1 MSRQAM
7 KVDGE
12 NNSGRRHVW
21 IKPGS
26 EITLNDINRAI
37 DAKVNEL
44 VNQRLNGIIDGRIQH
59 SKTVYRDTLPNG
71 APNPIGPHGFILGQ
85 KWYPA
90 FVNYDGNSRNSINQL
105 SLVYR
110 PNNDVINKHDDNLAK
125 VGILHITNSNYS
137 RDNRIK
143 IDYQDRKYIIEEDF
157 PIFFS
162 YLKRI
167 NYPFEWINNKRSYT
181 LFSSNRDYDN
191 DGRSTVYTPAKD
203 FYIYVGDAR

>member
-1 MSRQAM
+1 MAERLIPDNTLFSSLLKQNQGMS
-7 KVDGE
+7 
-12 NNSGRRHVW
+12 
-21 IKPGS
+21 S
-26 EITLNDINRAI
+26 EQVNQAI

-105 SLVYR
+105 SMVYH
-110 PNNDVINKHDDNLAK
+110 PNNDVMNKHDDNLAK
-125 VGILHITNSNYS
+125 VGILHITNSSYS

-143 IDYQDRKYIIEEDF
+143 IDYIDREYIIEEDF

-167 NYPFEWINNKRSYT
+167 NYPFEWINNKRSYI
-181 LFSSNRDYDN
+181 LFYSNRDYDN
-191 DGRSTVYTPAKD
+191 DEKINDLYTC
-203 FYIYVGDAR
+203 